1 MLQKINRNQVFYIFL
16 LITALTLI
24 IAYALAEQQ
33 NEGYWRDYLASEEV
47 VKLLASEQN
56 EQAGQIL
63 EGLVP
68 RHPESPQI
76 SWYYAVYLANIG
88 QYQKAQDYYNRT
100 LKLSPD
106 FEANEVFLWRYGD
119 NLYHLGQIEKAKQ
132 YLEQCS
138 STSTTPE
145 IKKDADQILEKIK
158 NGE

>member
-16 LITALTLI
+16 LITTLTLI
-24 IAYALAEQQ
+24 IAYALAEKQ
-33 NEGYWRDYLASEEV
+33 NKGYWQDYLASEEV
-47 VKLLASEQN
+47 VKLLASDQN

-63 EGLVP
+63 EDLVP

-88 QYQKAQDYYNRT
+88 QYQKAQDYYNRA
-100 LKLSPD
+100 LELSPD
-106 FEANEVFLWRYGD
+106 FITNEVFLWRYGE
-119 NLYHLGQIEKAKQ
+119 NLYHLGKVEEAKQ

-138 STSTTPE
+138 STSTNPE
-145 IKKDADQILEKIK
+145 IKKEADEILEKII